1 MKMPEAEVS
10 LRLAIHLIE
19 NNLTISDVDV
29 AIDGA
34 QVKTTNT
41 IHFAISEFLATIG
54 WKKAKDDAVW
64 QGEYRHEKHDRKIR
78 IHSRSGCGDV
88 VATLSNG
95 KILRVESKKG
105 SLSTSKSSKEY
116 PLLREAMGQILTY
129 TEVSDND
136 ILAVV
141 VPSSPKFNELASRW
155 RAAPMIEKIG
165 LLILTVDRN
174 NQVTGIPNSIK
185 RNK

>member
-129 TEVSDND
+129 TEAGRSC
-136 ILAVV
+136 
-141 VPSSPKFNELASRW
+141 VPGEGSQRW
-155 RAAPMIEKIG
+155 HPWS
-165 LLILTVDRN
+165 LWSCDRFR
-174 NQVTGIPNSIK
+174 QLRPLSA
-185 RNK
+185 RRFRHH